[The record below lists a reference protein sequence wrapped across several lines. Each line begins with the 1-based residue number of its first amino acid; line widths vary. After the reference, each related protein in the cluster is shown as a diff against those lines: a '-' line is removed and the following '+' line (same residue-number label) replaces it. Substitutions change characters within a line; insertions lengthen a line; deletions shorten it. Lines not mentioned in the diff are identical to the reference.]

1 MREAIYLL
9 KERKHGSP
17 ARSPGHNARL
27 VLEDALR
34 AQQPAP
40 PGSGVTVQEAAR
52 VLLDRMGDDWG
63 KAVNAMTPI
72 LRADLKETAWNSVS
86 EMRDALFAAL
96 SALEGK

>member
-1 MREAIYLL
+1 
-9 KERKHGSP
+9 
-17 ARSPGHNARL
+17 
-27 VLEDALR
+27 
-34 AQQPAP
+34 
-40 PGSGVTVQEAAR
+40 VTVQEAAR